1 MVKLNGKPSL
11 IDTTTEGGELWAMEV
26 DPEEAL
32 SNFRKAI
39 GQKKDGTV
47 TSPNDNN
54 GLLGGLK
61 NELSNLMSQ
70 IYDPPPGTDE
80 IVAMTEII
88 DYLEEGLILA
98 NGKKIKFDRIV
109 LDTAPTGHTLR
120 MLKLPMFLKDSV
132 QKIQSLQV
140 KMKSMSGMLGML
152 GGAMGNA
159 INDMD
164 TISSNEGNNDL
175 SKLEAKM
182 QKLDN
187 ILHQSKDAEFTI
199 VSIPTELAAAETKR
213 LLMSLQ
219 EDNIAVRRVIINQV
233 IQQKTLENPNDYLTK
248 IRLGQKSSIVE
259 LKNLANTNSV
269 PLVLVPYFDTEV
281 RTVYGLRIIGNYI
294 FHLAEKN

>member
-1 MVKLNGKPSL
+1 
-11 IDTTTEGGELWAMEV
+11 
-26 DPEEAL
+26 
-32 SNFRKAI
+32 
-39 GQKKDGTV
+39 
-47 TSPNDNN
+47 
-54 GLLGGLK
+54 
-61 NELSNLMSQ
+61 
-70 IYDPPPGTDE
+70 
-80 IVAMTEII
+80 
-88 DYLEEGLILA
+88 
-98 NGKKIKFDRIV
+98 
-109 LDTAPTGHTLR
+109 
-120 MLKLPMFLKDSV
+120 
-132 QKIQSLQV
+132 
-140 KMKSMSGMLGML
+140 
-152 GGAMGNA
+152 MGNA

-281 RTVYGLRIIGNYI
+281 RTVYGLRIIGNTI
-294 FHLAEKN
+294 FKSK